1 MISLTIVC
9 APKPTATPTTP
20 ALAITPS
27 TLIPN
32 LLKMVVSTINHTI
45 YFTTFCTSD
54 ISVLNVFTSF
64 LLLFCI
70 LKLVQSLYLKSQ

>member
-54 ISVLNVFTSF
+54 ISVFERF
-64 LLLFCI
+64 LLPFYFYF
-70 LKLVQSLYLKSQ
+70 VF